1 MIREIE
7 MYIML
12 FFIYSLAGW
21 LIEMIPATIREK
33 KFVDRGF
40 LVGPYCPIYG
50 CGVILITLLLQKY
63 ADDVVVTFFLSVI
76 ICGTLEYLTS
86 YIMEKIFKA
95 RWWDYSNN
103 KFNINGRICLETLVP
118 FGIGG
123 VLVLFVFNPFLE
135 KIINLIPDLALNI
148 VTGVLCVLFLIDC
161 IVSFKIILN
170 LKEMTKELKYNT
182 AEISDKVKRIILN
195 KLGPYK
201 RLVNAFPRVKENV
214 KFSKWDDIKKK
225 IEESTRGIKE
235 KIDNSKVEIGEMID
249 NSKKTLK
256 RAQKSNRI
264 MLKKVKRTI
273 KRKKKNK

>member
-7 MYIML
+7 IYIML

-170 LKEMTKELKYNT
+170 LKEMTKELKDNT
-182 AEISDKVKRIILN
+182 AEISDKVKKIILN

-201 RLVNAFPRVKENV
+201 RLVNAFPRVRENV

-264 MLKKVKRTI
+264 MIKKVKRTI
-273 KRKKKNK
+273 KRKKKK

>member
-86 YIMEKIFKA
+86 YFMEKIFKI
-95 RWWDYSNN
+95 RWWDYSRR
-103 KFNINGRICLETLVP
+103 KFNINGRICLETMIP
-118 FGIGG
+118 FGLGG
-123 VLVLFVFNPFLE
+123 MFIMYIVNPFFLRMLSHIPDFLLTVVSIVLALVFIFDLCMST
-135 KIINLIPDLALNI
+135 KII
-148 VTGVLCVLFLIDC
+148 F
-161 IVSFKIILN
+161 N
-170 LKEMTKELKYNT
+170 LKSTVRNIKKDSTEEIT
-182 AEISDKVKRIILN
+182 AKVKDFIMN
-195 KLGPYK
+195 NAKYAKK
-201 RLVNAFPRVKENV
+201 RLVKAFPKL
-214 KFSKWDDIKKK
+214 KIK
-225 IEESTRGIKE
+225 
-235 KIDNSKVEIGEMID
+235 
-249 NSKKTLK
+249 
-256 RAQKSNRI
+256 
-264 MLKKVKRTI
+264 
-273 KRKKKNK
+273 

>member
-63 ADDVVVTFFLSVI
+63 ADDVVVSFFLSVI

-86 YIMEKIFKA
+86 YFMEKIFKA

-103 KFNINGRICLETLVP
+103 KFNIN
-118 FGIGG
+118 
-123 VLVLFVFNPFLE
+123 
-135 KIINLIPDLALNI
+135 
-148 VTGVLCVLFLIDC
+148 
-161 IVSFKIILN
+161 
-170 LKEMTKELKYNT
+170 
-182 AEISDKVKRIILN
+182 
-195 KLGPYK
+195 
-201 RLVNAFPRVKENV
+201 
-214 KFSKWDDIKKK
+214 
-225 IEESTRGIKE
+225 
-235 KIDNSKVEIGEMID
+235 
-249 NSKKTLK
+249 
-256 RAQKSNRI
+256 
-264 MLKKVKRTI
+264 
-273 KRKKKNK
+273 

>member
-170 LKEMTKELKYNT
+170 LKEMTKELKDNT

-264 MLKKVKRTI
+264 MIKKVKRTI